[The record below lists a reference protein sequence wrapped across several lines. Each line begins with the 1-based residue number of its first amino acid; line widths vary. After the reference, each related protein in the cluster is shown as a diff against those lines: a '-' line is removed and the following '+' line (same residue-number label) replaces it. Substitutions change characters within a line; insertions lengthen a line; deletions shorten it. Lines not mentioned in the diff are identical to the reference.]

1 MAEANP
7 KTEMVPVDLREMSLE
22 SLVYTIRGQQVM
34 LDSDLATI
42 YGYEVKRLNEQ
53 VKRNKERFP
62 EDFMFRLTEDEI
74 PISLRSQFATL
85 NEDGNKRGAHRKYLP
100 YAFTEQGVNM
110 LATVLKGEI
119 AVRQSIAIMRAFREM
134 RHFIQQ
140 NLQFVTKDELK
151 ILRET
156 MEESSHKI
164 SIRQDK
170 TEIRQDE
177 TDAKSKQSMRVSRK
191 SMIISYLI
199 LN

>member
-1 MAEANP
+1 MKKGNILAESNP

-119 AVRQSIAIMRAFREM
+119 AVRQCIAIMRAFREM
-134 RHFIQQ
+134 
-140 NLQFVTKDELK
+140 LLGSD
-151 ILRET
+151 
-156 MEESSHKI
+156 
-164 SIRQDK
+164 
-170 TEIRQDE
+170 
-177 TDAKSKQSMRVSRK
+177 
-191 SMIISYLI
+191 
-199 LN
+199 